1 MKKRWIFWWIANIIW
16 ITLFAG
22 GTFVVWTRE
31 VDGAG
36 VTQTPALKLVA
47 FIFLLIAFLY
57 DTKSTEGEASV
68 RSLISLQLEKNEDD
82 SIRVMTYEYYPI
94 N

>member
-47 FIFLLIAFLY
+47 FIFLLIAFLLPIIIQ
-57 DTKSTEGEASV
+57 V
-68 RSLISLQLEKNEDD
+68 VWLIFNFK
-82 SIRVMTYEYYPI
+82 I
-94 N
+94 NSNK